1 MYIYITFKPC
11 FVVEWVDNWG
21 NSGMQLNNYFC
32 WGNHRIFN
40 GGKNP
45 QIGICCQQNLGFIQG
60 KIGISSLKKALVEGN
75 TCRKERNHGFIIVKY
90 VVSCKD
96 SLQHVFFNIQSIQ

>member
-1 MYIYITFKPC
+1 MLFLKKTQLIKVGYIYIHIMYIYITFKPC

-60 KIGISSLKKALVEGN
+60 KIGISSLKK
-75 TCRKERNHGFIIVKY
+75 
-90 VVSCKD
+90 
-96 SLQHVFFNIQSIQ
+96 SIG